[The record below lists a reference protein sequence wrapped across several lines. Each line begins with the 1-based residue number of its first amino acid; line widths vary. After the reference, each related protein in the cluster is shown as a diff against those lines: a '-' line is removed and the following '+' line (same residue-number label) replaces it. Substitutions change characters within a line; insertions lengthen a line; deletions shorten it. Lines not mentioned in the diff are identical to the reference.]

1 MRNRRAISACAF
13 IGIALATAAC
23 GGSDDKKATAGN
35 SPGVINV
42 TLGEGQEFKLA
53 ADKNSVAAGKITFDV
68 ANKGKTGH
76 EMVVVPLAAGA
87 TADTLLANG
96 EANEDGSPGEIDTLD
111 PGASGTVT
119 LDLKAGTYALICN
132 EPGHFA
138 GGMKTTLVV
147 S

>member
-1 MRNRRAISACAF
+1 MRRNRIVSTCAF
-13 IGIALATAAC
+13 IGIALAVAAC
-23 GGSDDKKATAGN
+23 GSSNDKKDAAAAA
-35 SPGVINV
+35 PGVINV

-53 ADKNSVAAGKITFDV
+53 ADKSSVAAGSTTFDV

-76 EMVVVPLAAGA
+76 EMVVVPLPSGA
-87 TADTLLANG
+87 SADSLLANG
-96 EANEDGSPGEIDTLD
+96 EANEAGSPGEIDTLD